1 MRQQRT
7 DRRSART
14 RRLLMG
20 ALMDLML
27 VKRYDAITVQE
38 ITDRAD
44 VGRSTFYAHFT
55 DMDALLVDG
64 ARQMIGG
71 LPAGD
76 GPHVSL
82 ALLRHIGARAEMYVV
97 MSRGRGLP
105 LFLDALHRELTAVYA
120 DRLAARASAPPAVPL
135 PLLAAMV
142 SSMLLTALRGW
153 LEAGAAEPPETVDRA
168 FRTAADAAI
177 GAGLAPVRR

>member
-55 DMDALLVDG
+55 DKDALLVDG

-76 GPHVSL
+76 GAHVSL

-177 GAGLAPVRR
+177 RAGLAPA